1 MAVTPEL
8 LDTVTNA
15 SPKQAWEAIAE
26 CMWSTFTAPI
36 ADDAKPE
43 SEIINRDRGIAE
55 LENVLA
61 GSCWDLWNHFETSVP
76 KASQSIVEFWTRISG
91 GKAILILDGL
101 SLRETPWLIEQANA
115 RGYKIHTSELRSSEL
130 PCETTAFARALGLQ
144 QRSQLGNNMASSTHA
159 LGGAFTESNSL
170 PWEDC
175 ASSVGAQEHYV
186 YWHHWP
192 DERIHELAKP
202 GAGLKQLA
210 PEAKQHLT
218 SDEFWSFVER
228 LSNGRRLVI
237 TSDHGY
243 AACGTFPDLGKDQSV
258 YMKEVFKSARTAASV
273 ATDDGTDSDVAAW
286 IPPIDLELKTT
297 HGQHRFALGRR
308 KWKVSGQSNRLLAH
322 GGLSLLEVFVPF
334 IELSKGNA

>member
-1 MAVTPEL
+1 MTVTPEL

-15 SPKQAWEAIAE
+15 PPQQAWDAIAE
-26 CMWSTFTAPI
+26 YMWSTFTAPVD
-36 ADDAKPE
+36 ADTKAE
-43 SEIINRDRGIAE
+43 SEIINRDRGITE

-61 GSCWDLWNHFETSVP
+61 GSSWDLWNHFEDAVP
-76 KASQSIVEFWTRISG
+76 KASASLVEFWTRISG

-101 SLRETPWLIEQANA
+101 SLRETPWLISQAQS
-115 RGYKIHTSELRSSEL
+115 RGYKIHTEGLRASEL
-130 PCETTAFARALGLQ
+130 PCETTAFARALGFQ
-144 QRSQLGNNMASSTHA
+144 QRSQLRNNMASSTHD
-159 LGGAFTESNSL
+159 LTGAFTESNAL

-175 ASSVGAQEHYV
+175 AASVGSQEHCV
-186 YWHHWP
+186 FWHHWP
-192 DERIHELAKP
+192 DDRIHELAKP

-218 SDEFWSFVER
+218 SDDFWTFVDR
-228 LSNGRRLVI
+228 LSHGRRLVI

-243 AACGTFPDLGKDQSV
+243 AACGTFPDLGKEQSL

-273 ATDDGTDSDVAAW
+273 ASLDGDAPEPAAW
-286 IPPIDLELKTT
+286 IPPIDLELKTA
-297 HGQHRFALGRR
+297 HGQHRFVLGRR

-334 IELSKGNA
+334 IEMAK